1 MDITSSLNHPHPAP
15 QHRRR
20 ATHGRSSSFSSGLL
34 SLLSPTSLVASASA
48 PPGSPTPWTP
58 GSASS
63 FGSQLGSSA
72 LASPSSPSLG
82 SFSIKRGV
90 WVGLGIPDSPGT
102 GAGIAAGPSEPVEEE
117 EIDPDEPLPSFEVQ
131 PAMLGVDLSLMP
143 GESRSYTYSIMLPEN
158 LPPTFKGKCLKFSYE
173 LVIGTCRA
181 ASSSP
186 SASVGSAPRS
196 ANSVS
201 RIMKVPIRV
210 YNHVVVGRTPRPYDL
225 LWPVSKRIGPS
236 LAESQGKVV
245 EEAGGRTKDLGKSY
259 PPSPITSAKGVG
271 ETFDDLQDYAQR
283 LLTSFPDP
291 SASGVRIKLPAESI
305 SPVVPN
311 ENWTGGGLSGV
322 GWNAEEEGRR
332 LERERERV
340 EEGALTG
347 CREAVEILTRNPKKA
362 SYDVNKDGVKVAVL
376 TFTKAAYRLGET
388 VLGVVELNE
397 RISTARVL
405 QLSAILEAH
414 ESLPSS
420 ISGPSTSRQLRRV
433 HAEHH
438 SSFTTCTL
446 RTTFALD
453 IPSDASPAFQVRVGS
468 PQPGAPPTT
477 LGGLE
482 WKVRLCLLVAVTTE
496 SAQPGTEGVRIKHM
510 RRDGPRGEW
519 GSSWRAPSGIAP
531 MEKPTHVQ
539 PVSQETQ
546 NIRQSWAAFFASS
559 IIGTSMESAFHD
571 GDEGD
576 EQDVDGHDEDEGVYD
591 GVKPDRAGGVGVGV
605 NFGGGEEG
613 WRDVKLE
620 TVECEVPIKL
630 WPGNTAFK
638 AVDVVFDV

>member
-1 MDITSSLNHPHPAP
+1 MEC
-15 QHRRR
+15 
-20 ATHGRSSSFSSGLL
+20 
-34 SLLSPTSLVASASA
+34 
-48 PPGSPTPWTP
+48 
-58 GSASS
+58 
-63 FGSQLGSSA
+63 
-72 LASPSSPSLG
+72 
-82 SFSIKRGV
+82 RG
-90 WVGLGIPDSPGT
+90 GGE
-102 GAGIAAGPSEPVEEE
+102 AAGE
-117 EIDPDEPLPSFEVQ
+117 
-131 PAMLGVDLSLMP
+131 
-143 GESRSYTYSIMLPEN
+143 GEGE
-158 LPPTFKGKCLKFSYE
+158 
-173 LVIGTCRA
+173 
-181 ASSSP
+181 
-186 SASVGSAPRS
+186 
-196 ANSVS
+196 
-201 RIMKVPIRV
+201 
-210 YNHVVVGRTPRPYDL
+210 
-225 LWPVSKRIGPS
+225 
-236 LAESQGKVV
+236 
-245 EEAGGRTKDLGKSY
+245 GGRGCVDWVSGGGGDLDEKSQ
-259 PPSPITSAKGVG
+259 K
-271 ETFDDLQDYAQR
+271 R
-283 LLTSFPDP
+283 LVFGISFPQYID
-291 SASGVRIKLPAESI
+291 L
-305 SPVVPN
+305 
-311 ENWTGGGLSGV
+311 
-322 GWNAEEEGRR
+322 R
-332 LERERERV
+332 LRV
-340 EEGALTG
+340 
-347 CREAVEILTRNPKKA
+347 A

-397 RISTARVL
+397 RISTARVLQVRFSFSFQDLLLTSFYL